1 VTQLALF
8 SAPPPAARPRPA
20 TGKRPSITERWE
32 EFHAANPHVMDQLMV
47 IALARLERGAKRV
60 GVKALWEE
68 CRENLRVKKL
78 GEYRLN
84 NDFTAL
90 YARRMIELEPR
101 LEGVIELRKRKAK

>member
-1 VTQLALF
+1 MTQLALF

-32 EFHAANPHVMDQLMV
+32 E
-47 IALARLERGAKRV
+47 
-60 GVKALWEE
+60 

-90 YARRMIELEPR
+90 YARRLIELEPR